1 MAAQTSPLS
10 LDDFHKLYDGAKP
23 ACEYWHGAV
32 VQKSMP
38 TALHGV
44 VQAIILLLL
53 KSAGWTAAS
62 EVRLKIVSDVE
73 PVPDVIAVRGKLKGP
88 YPTTAP
94 ELCIEIMSPKDTL
107 LKALEKARTYLSWGT
122 QVIWIIDPDKRLRG
136 PSHRKRLKNLSG
148 YLPAPACESVIPLLA
163 CRSFSLK
170 SIKAS
175 NLPKTSVRELP
186 C

>member
-122 QVIWIIDPDKRLRG
+122 QVMWIIDPDKRSAWTLSPQTAEEPVWISPSASLRIG
-136 PSHRKRLKNLSG
+136 DTAIS
-148 YLPAPACESVIPLLA
+148 LPELFLEVDK
-163 CRSFSLK
+163 SL
-170 SIKAS
+170 
-175 NLPKTSVRELP
+175 ELTDD
-186 C
+186 